1 MRFLSYVCIFNMLF
15 LISRQRNNM
24 TVYHLPYLRDEV
36 IRMLSFFEKECILEE
51 RKNKNKRVV
60 Y

>member
-1 MRFLSYVCIFNMLF
+1 
-15 LISRQRNNM
+15 M

-36 IRMLSFFEKECILEE
+36 IRMLNFFEKECVLEE